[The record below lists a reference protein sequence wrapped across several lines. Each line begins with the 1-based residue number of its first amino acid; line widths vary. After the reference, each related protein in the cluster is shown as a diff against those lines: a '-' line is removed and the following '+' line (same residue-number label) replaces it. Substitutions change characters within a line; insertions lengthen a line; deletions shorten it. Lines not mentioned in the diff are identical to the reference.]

1 MMDADVAK
9 YLIDNNYLDRNN
21 FSNNNNNKNQL
32 SSITHTKSA
41 FNPVYTSTSINS
53 RMYLK

>member
-21 FSNNNNNKNQL
+21 FSNKNNNKNQL